1 MSIDKFRAAL
11 HAAPFQPFTIHMA
24 DGRSLPVPH
33 PDFVAVMPGGQTIIV
48 VSPKEQTP
56 SYFLV
61 DVPLIT
67 ELEAQGIRRKTDA

>member
-1 MSIDKFRAAL
+1 MRIDKIREVL
-11 HAAPFQPFTIHMA
+11 HAAPFQAFTIHIA

-33 PDFVAVMPGGQTIIV
+33 PDFVAIMPDGQTIIV

-56 SYFLV
+56 SYLLV

-67 ELEAQGIRRKTDA
+67 QLEVQGIRKTGA